1 MPTSPSAGI
10 IFPTHAPR
18 NVGQGTSTGEYV
30 LNCSRDDKKTS
41 ARFRVDQ
48 NGVALLLS
56 SPGNMAMLLPTRV
69 VQSEPAAETSAQKVS
84 RTSAAS
90 SVIEFCMQHNDLEF
104 SGEHRGSAATEVIVR
119 CNSWLD
125 SSSKKPSAD
134 RNDKESYR
142 QRRQFLPV

>member
-1 MPTSPSAGI
+1 VSPSLSGI
-10 IFPTHAPR
+10 L
-18 NVGQGTSTGEYV
+18 V
-30 LNCSRDDKKTS
+30 S
-41 ARFRVDQ
+41 ARSDGAHFSYEV
-48 NGVALLLS
+48 
-56 SPGNMAMLLPTRV
+56 PT
-69 VQSEPAAETSAQKVS
+69 AEDFFYSL
-84 RTSAAS
+84 
-90 SVIEFCMQHNDLEF
+90 NDLEF